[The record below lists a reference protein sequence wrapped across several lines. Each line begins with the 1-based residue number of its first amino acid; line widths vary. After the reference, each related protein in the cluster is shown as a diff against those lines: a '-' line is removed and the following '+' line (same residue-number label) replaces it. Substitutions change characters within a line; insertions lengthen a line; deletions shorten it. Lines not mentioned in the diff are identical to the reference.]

1 MKAKVGIRGEYSKPF
16 SIERGVAQGCKQS
29 SSSFNAAFASIK
41 VPESGRGQ
49 RPQNAQPSSAVR
61 VPYLKPPSQN
71 SLLVSKRQRGNPILK
86 HIRNVKWE
94 HSSIIPDFIMGK
106 QTCALFLSLR
116 YHKLH
121 PKYIYGRI
129 EQIKKA
135 FRLRIL
141 LCFVD
146 VDDNVG
152 VIEEITQ
159 IAFINDWTLI
169 CAWSSAEAGRYIETF
184 HCYERKPADLI
195 MQKVESKQ
203 EAKFS
208 DVLTEIRSVNKT
220 DVVTLAANFGSFAQL
235 MQATKTELSSCPG
248 LGPVKVN
255 RIFDAFHKPFRNISK
270 SVSSSSNTISSAA
283 SSSSSI
289 SSTAH
294 PSSSISAA
302 APASSSISS
311 AAPPSSSISS
321 AVLSS
326 SSVLS
331 AAPSSSSVSS
341 VATSSSSIS
350 STTPSSSFTSSA
362 APSSS
367 SISSSSA
374 LSSSSISSTA
384 PTSSSISPAALKD
397 PAVSSIK
404 SISSTGVNVHSTSP
418 KCASISTNPDD
429 VSVVNQRFSHAKE
442 ITNVSSNEVSS
453 SIISDQ
459 KTVLSD
465 EKALS
470 KQKKDGF
477 SVLMKSSLRR
487 SKRKKK

>member
-1 MKAKVGIRGEYSKPF
+1 M
-16 SIERGVAQGCKQS
+16 KQS

-129 EQIKKA
+129 DQIKKS

-289 SSTAH
+289 SSTA
-294 PSSSISAA
+294 
-302 APASSSISS
+302 PASSSISS
-311 AAPPSSSISS
+311 AAPTSGPISSTASTSSSISS
-321 AVLSS
+321 A
-326 SSVLS
+326 
-331 AAPSSSSVSS
+331 
-341 VATSSSSIS
+341 
-350 STTPSSSFTSSA
+350 TPSSSFTSSA

-374 LSSSSISSTA
+374 LSSSSISSSA

-459 KTVLSD
+459 KTVPSD

-477 SVLMKSSLRR
+477 SVLMKPSLRR
-487 SKRKKK
+487 SKQKK

>member
-270 SVSSSSNTISSAA
+270 SVSSSSTTISAAA
-283 SSSSSI
+283 SSSSPISYATLSSSSI
-289 SSTAH
+289 SST
-294 PSSSISAA
+294 
-302 APASSSISS
+302 
-311 AAPPSSSISS
+311 
-321 AVLSS
+321 
-326 SSVLS
+326 
-331 AAPSSSSVSS
+331 
-341 VATSSSSIS
+341 
-350 STTPSSSFTSSA
+350 
-362 APSSS
+362 
-367 SISSSSA
+367 A

-384 PTSSSISPAALKD
+384 NSSSSISSAALSN
-397 PAVSSIK
+397 SSISLAALNDSVDSSSK
-404 SISSTGVNVHSTSP
+404 LISSTIVNVHSTSQ
-418 KCASISTNPDD
+418 KSGSISTTLDD
-429 VSVVNQRFSHAKE
+429 AKE
-442 ITNVSSNEVSS
+442 IMNVSSDEVSS
-453 SIISDQ
+453 SITSNQ
-459 KTVLSD
+459 QTASSNKT
-465 EKALS
+465 ALS